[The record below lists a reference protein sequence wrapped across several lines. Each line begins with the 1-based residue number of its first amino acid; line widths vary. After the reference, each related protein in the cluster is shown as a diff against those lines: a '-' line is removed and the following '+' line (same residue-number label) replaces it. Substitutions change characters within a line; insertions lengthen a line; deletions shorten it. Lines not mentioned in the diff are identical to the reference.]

1 VAWESIGDLSAE
13 LEHKWTKSGKSNTLG
28 ELSNKLATLSD
39 DLMRWGVQTV
49 GNINVQIRK
58 LQSELEELRNTPDR
72 PGPSPR
78 ESGCWKSWLYF
89 LRRRRSCGDKDREW
103 NGSQR
108 GIKIPVFSTCG
119 LASVDR
125 KIELMNYEEEMV
137 WW

>member
-1 VAWESIGDLSAE
+1 
-13 LEHKWTKSGKSNTLG
+13 
-28 ELSNKLATLSD
+28 
-39 DLMRWGVQTV
+39 
-49 GNINVQIRK
+49 
-58 LQSELEELRNTPDR
+58 
-72 PGPSPR
+72 
-78 ESGCWKSWLYF
+78 